1 MDQILNECKRRI
13 FARKYEFSVN
23 NVIYA
28 WKGSTFKAGR
38 DMSLYRY
45 PEKEEIASFKAPFMS
60 FAKMGKVIIQPEGQM
75 ILNLLM
81 ASLYSII
88 ITENEF

>member
-45 PEKEEIASFKAPFMS
+45 PEKEEMPPLKLRLCPLRRW
-60 FAKMGKVIIQPEGQM
+60 GK
-75 ILNLLM
+75 LLF
-81 ASLYSII
+81 SQKVK
-88 ITENEF
+88 